1 MNRRIL
7 SWVLAVVGILVVGAL
22 AYLYFAGGSGEPSTE
37 LTTPTL
43 ASPDSSGG
51 TTPEGFVAFVIDP
64 GQSLATFELD
74 EVLRGSPQHVV
85 GTTTEVAGQVQFD
98 PEDLTTVQFSQVLVN
113 ARTFATDSSLRDRAI
128 RGPIVL
134 NSAED
139 EFEFIT
145 FDVTSVDGLPDSIS
159 PGDEVT
165 FTMTGDLHIKETS
178 TPVTFDVT
186 AGMSDDSTITGTA
199 QTTVLRSDFGI
210 GIPNAPGVADV
221 TEEVLIK
228 LDFVAVAA

>member
-1 MNRRIL
+1 
-7 SWVLAVVGILVVGAL
+7 LAVVGILVVGAL

-43 ASPDSSGG
+43 ASPDASGG
-51 TTPEGFVAFVIDP
+51 TAPEGFVAFVIDP

-98 PEDLTTVQFSQVLVN
+98 PEDLTTVQFSQILVN

-159 PGDEVT
+159 PGEEVT
-165 FTMTGDLHIKETS
+165 FTMTGDLHIKETIA
-178 TPVTFDVT
+178 PVTFDVT
-186 AGMSDDSTITGTA
+186 VEMTEESTITGTA

-221 TEEVLIK
+221 TDEVLIK
-228 LDFVAVAA
+228 LDFVAVAS

>member
-98 PEDLTTVQFSQVLVN
+98 PGDLSTVQFSQILVN